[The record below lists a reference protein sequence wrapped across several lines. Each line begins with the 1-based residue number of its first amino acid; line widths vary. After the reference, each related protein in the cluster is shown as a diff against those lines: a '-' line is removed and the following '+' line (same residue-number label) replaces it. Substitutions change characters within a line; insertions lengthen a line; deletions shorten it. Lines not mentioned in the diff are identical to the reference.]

1 MSLQVAACLE
11 QKSPWKVAAYSP
23 DDSQIGYHRK
33 REGSEEGHID
43 KHLQRENVLIFE
55 TDRKNLVTLVGG
67 EVELAILGGEVR
79 AHAHTESVVG
89 RLGRGV
95 TNRADRVWEGRGVG
109 ILWIIGYEGLHV
121 RSRGK
126 ERLIPRGVKDRISER
141 NQRISGNNLGH
152 CMGEEATLQRAT
164 LRLIYTKVLS

>member
-1 MSLQVAACLE
+1 LE
-11 QKSPWKVAAYSP
+11 QKSPWKAAAYSP

-33 REGSEEGHID
+33 REGSEEGHIG

-55 TDRKNLVTLVGG
+55 TDRKSLVGG
-67 EVELAILGGEVR
+67 EAELAVLGGEVW

-109 ILWIIGYEGLHV
+109 IVWVVGYKGLHV

-126 ERLIPRGVKDRISER
+126 ERLIPRGVRDSRISER

-152 CMGEEATLQRAT
+152 CMGEGATLRRAT